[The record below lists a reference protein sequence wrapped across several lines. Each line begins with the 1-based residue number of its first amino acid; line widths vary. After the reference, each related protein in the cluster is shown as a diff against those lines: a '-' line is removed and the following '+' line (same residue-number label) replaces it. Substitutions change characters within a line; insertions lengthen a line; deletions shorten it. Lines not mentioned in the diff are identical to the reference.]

1 MIGPSVTRL
10 SLRLVVA
17 LCLLLTATVTG
28 VAEAQRYTVISPSG
42 IARIRI
48 AIPYCRGLGGSLPV
62 TLEQEIAQVL
72 ADDLEF
78 SGYFKRLDPI
88 AYLEDYR
95 KADLE
100 AGAFNY
106 DDWTI
111 IGAEYLLKTGAE
123 LTGEVIT
130 IEARLYDLFG
140 RRQILGKRLT
150 GRIDERRALLHRFA
164 NLALKEVTGE
174 EGVFDTWIA
183 CEVKTKGGKDLF
195 ILDYDGEN
203 PRKVVSNGNLN
214 LMPDWSPDGKY
225 IAFTSYL
232 KANPDLFVLDLQRA
246 MIKRI
251 SRRAGVNM
259 SPDWSPDGSQIALT
273 MTRGSSTDIYVMN
286 RNGTDRRQLTRELG
300 VAVGPTWS
308 PDGKQIAFISDR
320 TGTPQLYVIDVARRK
335 NHRLSFDGAYFA
347 NPEWSPDGQRIAYAK
362 VNGAGFDIYTIRAD
376 GTHVQLVTDA
386 PGSHEHPSWSPNGSY
401 LVYQTTRHA
410 QPSLYIQN
418 VRTGDRRRI
427 TPPNVAATSPSWG
440 PAQQP

>member
-1 MIGPSVTRL
+1 MTVL
-10 SLRLVVA
+10 SAARLRLRLAVL
-17 LCLLLTATVTG
+17 LCVLATGIVG
-28 VAEAQRYTVISPSG
+28 VAEAQQYTVISPSG
-42 IARIRI
+42 VARLRI
-48 AIPYCRGLGGSLPV
+48 AIPYCRGLSGTLPV
-62 TLEQEIAQVL
+62 ALEQEIAQVL

-95 KADLE
+95 TAGLE
-100 AGAFNY
+100 AGSFNY
-106 DDWTI
+106 GDWTI

-123 LTGEVIT
+123 LTGEAIT

-140 RRQILGKRLT
+140 HRQILGKRLT
-150 GRIDERRALLHRFA
+150 GPISERRALLHRFA

-183 CEVKTKGGKDLF
+183 CEVKAKRGKDIY
-195 ILDYDGEN
+195 ILDYDGAN
-203 PRKVVSNGNLN
+203 PRKVVSNGDLN

-246 MIKRI
+246 MIKRV
-251 SRRAGVNM
+251 SRREGVNM
-259 SPDWSPDGSQIALT
+259 SPDWSPDGNQLALT
-273 MTRGSSTDIYVMN
+273 MTHGNSTDIYVMN
-286 RNGTDRRQLTRELG
+286 RNGTERRQLTHELG
-300 VAVGPTWS
+300 VAVGPSWS

-320 TGTPQLYVIDVARRK
+320 TGTPQLYVMETTGRH

-347 NPEWSPDGQRIAYAK
+347 NPEWSPDGKHIAYAK
-362 VNGAGFDIYTIRAD
+362 VNGAGFDIYTMRAD
-376 GTHVQLVTDA
+376 GSDVKLISDA
-386 PGSHEHPSWSPNGSY
+386 PGSHEHPSWSPNGAY

-410 QPSLYIQN
+410 RPALYIQN

-427 TPPNVAATSPSWG
+427 TPPDVVATAPCWG
-440 PAQQP
+440 PAQSP

>member
-1 MIGPSVTRL
+1 VTRP
-10 SLRLVVA
+10 SSVRRPLRLVTT
-17 LCLLLTATVTG
+17 LCLLIIAAIAGT
-28 VAEAQRYTVISPSG
+28 AEAQRYTVISPSG

-48 AIPYCRGLGGSLPV
+48 AVPYCRGLSGTLPV

-72 ADDLEF
+72 SDDLEF

-95 KADLE
+95 RAPLE
-100 AGAFNY
+100 ADAFNY
-106 DDWTI
+106 EDWTI

-123 LTGEVIT
+123 LAGETIT
-130 IEARLYDLFG
+130 IEARLFDLFG

-150 GRIDERRALLHRFA
+150 GRLDERRTLLHRFA

-174 EGVFDTWIA
+174 EGVFDTWIT
-183 CEVKTKGGKDLF
+183 CEVKGKHGKDIF
-195 ILDYDGEN
+195 VLDYDGEN
-203 PRKVVSNGNLN
+203 PRKVVSNNNLN

-251 SRRAGVNM
+251 SRRSGVNM
-259 SPDWSPDGSQIALT
+259 SPDWSPDGKQIALT

-286 RNGTDRRQLTRELG
+286 RNGTDRRQLTHELG
-300 VAVGPTWS
+300 VAVGPAWS

-320 TGTPQLYVIDVARRK
+320 TGTPQLYVMDVTGGH

-362 VNGAGFDIYTIRAD
+362 VDGAGFDIYTIGAD
-376 GTHVQLVTDA
+376 GKDVQLITDA

-427 TPPNVAATSPSWG
+427 TPPDVAATAPTWG
-440 PAQQP
+440 PAQPP

>member
-1 MIGPSVTRL
+1 VTRPSVTRL
-10 SLRLVVA
+10 RLVLS
-17 LCLLLTATVTG
+17 LCLLVTNTV

-48 AIPYCRGLGGSLPV
+48 AIPYCRGLSGTLPV

-95 KADLE
+95 SAALE
-100 AGAFNY
+100 AETFNY

-150 GRIDERRALLHRFA
+150 GRIDERRTLLHRFA

-174 EGVFDTWIA
+174 QGVFDTWIT
-183 CEVKTKGGKDLF
+183 CEVKAKGGKDIF

-203 PRKVVSNGNLN
+203 PRRVVSNSNLN
-214 LMPDWSPDGKY
+214 LMPDWSSDGKY

-232 KANPDLFVLDLQRA
+232 KANPDLFVLDLERA

-273 MTRGSSTDIYVMN
+273 MTQGNSTDIYVMN
-286 RNGTDRRQLTRELG
+286 RNGSDRRQLTRELG
-300 VAVGPTWS
+300 VAVGPSWS

-320 TGTPQLYVIDVARRK
+320 TGTPQLYVMDAAGRNSR
-335 NHRLSFDGAYFA
+335 RLSFDGAYFA

-362 VNGAGFDIYTIRAD
+362 VNGARFDVYTMRAD
-376 GTHVQLVTDA
+376 GSDIQHVTNA

-401 LVYQTTRHA
+401 LVYQTTQRA
-410 QPSLYIQN
+410 QPSIYIQN

-427 TPPNVAATSPSWG
+427 TPPDVAATAPSWG
-440 PAQQP
+440 PVQSP